1 MPTPQL
7 NPRYWDTVK
16 PDKDIKGETQLAD
29 VLEFIEEAEAEF
41 QKKPEPAVAE
51 DLKAYLTKFPSVA
64 NNVIKELDA
73 KEDAQA
79 VNALKSLQNLCK
91 TRLKGIDADLEGGGE
106 EEEEEEEKGP
116 FKLKSN
122 VGPGERNDAEDV
134 KAVQRK
140 LKLKDDGKL
149 GKQTVDAILK
159 FQEKFMKDGGTG
171 VIEPGSETAKRLG
184 KL

>member
-1 MPTPQL
+1 MPSPQL

-29 VLEFIEEAEAEF
+29 VLEFIEKAEAEF
-41 QKKPEPAVAE
+41 KKQPEPAVAE

-64 NNVIKELDA
+64 NDVIKELDA
-73 KEDAQA
+73 KEDAQSI
-79 VNALKSLQNLCK
+79 NALKSLQNLCK
-91 TRLKGIDADLEGGGE
+91 TRLKGIDADLKGVGGGGE
-106 EEEEEEEKGP
+106 DDKGP

-171 VIEPGSETAKRLG
+171 VIEPGSETAKRLA